1 MTDKEMEREIA
12 KRTGMPRNA
21 VRLFMDTQNNVI
33 REALTRQ
40 EEVAFKSLFRL
51 RSSMRLKTLRDPVH
65 GTTSKVKML
74 LLSVKPMRAF
84 RQELNRWT
92 STQS

>member
-12 KRTGMPRNA
+12 KRTGLPRNA
-21 VRLFMDTQNNVI
+21 VRLFLDTQNDVI
-33 REALTRQ
+33 KESLVRQ
-40 EEVAFKSLFRL
+40 EEVALKGML
-51 RSSMRLKTLRDPVH
+51 RIRSTYQTKTLRNPVDK
-65 GTTSKVKML
+65 TTRTVKML
-74 LLSVKPMRAF
+74 ILSVKPMRVF